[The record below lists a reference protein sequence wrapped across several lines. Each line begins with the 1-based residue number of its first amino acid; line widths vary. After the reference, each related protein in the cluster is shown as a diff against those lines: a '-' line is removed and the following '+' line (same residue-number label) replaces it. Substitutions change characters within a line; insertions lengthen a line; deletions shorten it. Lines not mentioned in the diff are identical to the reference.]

1 MHRVDELFD
10 TATAEEMARGYK
22 KDEGH
27 YVCLLCG
34 ATFMEGQIFPMDE
47 AYYDAE
53 RAVMEHIKRAHGSVF
68 DRLLDMGKRLT
79 GLSDVQRSVVELLYM
94 GKSDEEIAKILGG
107 RAKSTIRNHRFALRE
122 RKQRAKVFLAI
133 MENLE
138 GRQEEEKSITIHKGA
153 TMRDDRFDI
162 TEKDRDQVLKA
173 FIKDGCLT
181 QFPAKEKK
189 KLIVLQELFIRF
201 ERGRDYTER
210 EVNEVIKTFY
220 HDYATLR
227 RYLIEY
233 GYLERES
240 DCSRYWV
247 K

>member
-10 TATAEEMARGYK
+10 TATVEELSQGYK
-22 KDEGH
+22 KDGDQ

-34 ATFMEGQIFPMDE
+34 QSYIKGQIYPMDE
-47 AYYDAE
+47 VYYDAE
-53 RAVMEHIKRAHGSVF
+53 HATIHHITQAHGSVF
-68 DRLLDMGKRLT
+68 DRLLDMGKRST

-94 GKSDEEIAKILGG
+94 GKSDDEIARTLGG

-122 RKQRAKVFLAI
+122 RKQRAKIFLAI
-133 MENLE
+133 MQNLE
-138 GRQEEEKSITIHKGA
+138 DKREEEKTMTIHKGA

-162 TEKDRDQVLKA
+162 TEKDRDQVLKV
-173 FIKDGCLT
+173 FVKDGKLT
-181 QFPAKEKK
+181 QLPAKEKK
-189 KLIVLQELFIRF
+189 KLIVIQELFVRF

-233 GYLERES
+233 GYLEREN